1 VSLAYQTLAQKLST
15 YPRSYLRG
23 IAGVRRTHHALY
35 HSLPSSSIYL
45 FFREQAP
52 KEHGTSDV
60 SVLVNV
66 TLPSSAIAALV
77 LEQQEYRAAQMFTLH
92 DILNKKL
99 APSDVESLSPSL
111 VKLYSDYGGFRF
123 HPAGKS
129 CSFVHARRM

>member
-1 VSLAYQTLAQKLST
+1 MC
-15 YPRSYLRG
+15 
-23 IAGVRRTHHALY
+23 RTHHAL
-35 HSLPSSSIYL
+35 HPSLPSSSIYV
-45 FFREQAP
+45 FYREQAP

-77 LEQQEYRAAQMFTLH
+77 LEQQEYRAAQMFTLN

-99 APSDVESLSPSL
+99 APCDVESLPPSL

-129 CSFVHARRM
+129 CSFVHACRM

>member
-23 IAGVRRTHHALY
+23 TAGLCRTHHAL
-35 HSLPSSSIYL
+35 HPSLPSSSIYV
-45 FFREQAP
+45 FYREQAP

-77 LEQQEYRAAQMFTLH
+77 LEQQEYRAAQMFTLN

-99 APSDVESLSPSL
+99 APCDVESLPPSL

-129 CSFVHARRM
+129 CSFVHACRM

>member
-1 VSLAYQTLAQKLST
+1 MSLAYQKLAQKLST

-23 IAGVRRTHHALY
+23 TAGLCRTHHAL
-35 HSLPSSSIYL
+35 HPSLPSSSIYV
-45 FFREQAP
+45 FYREHAP
-52 KEHGTSDV
+52 KEHGTSEV

-77 LEQQEYRAAQMFTLH
+77 LEQQEYRAAQMFTLN

-99 APSDVESLSPSL
+99 APCDVESLPPSL

-129 CSFVHARRM
+129 CSFVHACRM

>member
-1 VSLAYQTLAQKLST
+1 M
-15 YPRSYLRG
+15 
-23 IAGVRRTHHALY
+23 RRTHHALY

>member
-1 VSLAYQTLAQKLST
+1 
-15 YPRSYLRG
+15 
-23 IAGVRRTHHALY
+23 
-35 HSLPSSSIYL
+35 L

>member
-23 IAGVRRTHHALY
+23 TAGLCRTHHAL
-35 HSLPSSSIYL
+35 HPSLPSSSIYV
-45 FFREQAP
+45 FYREQAP

-66 TLPSSAIAALV
+66 TLPSRATVALV
-77 LEQQEYRAAQMFTLH
+77 LEKQEYRAAHMFIMH

-99 APSDVESLSPSL
+99 ALCYVESLPPSL
-111 VKLYSDYGGFRF
+111 VKLYSDYGGCRF
-123 HPAGKS
+123 HPAGKT

>member
-1 VSLAYQTLAQKLST
+1 VSLAYQKLAQKLST

-23 IAGVRRTHHALY
+23 TAGLCRTHHAL
-35 HSLPSSSIYL
+35 HPSLPSSSIYV
-45 FFREQAP
+45 FYREQAP

-77 LEQQEYRAAQMFTLH
+77 LEQQEYRAAQMFTLN

-99 APSDVESLSPSL
+99 APCDVESLPPSL

-129 CSFVHARRM
+129 CSFVHACRM